1 MKKKHPLIS
10 IVVPVYNSRLYIQ
23 HTLDSLDAQTYKNFE
38 IIFIDD
44 GSTDRTID
52 LLIEYK
58 NKRNNIS
65 IYQQVNSGVSAA
77 RNKGIELSSGDF
89 VTFLDSDDSYSSN
102 YLEKMILRL
111 QETNSDIVYCGYN
124 EYYFSENK
132 NKSKKISCLFLEGNV
147 LKSYFQYNGYF
158 HLSGILIRR
167 KILLEKNISFE
178 VGQNISEDLLFTV
191 KLLSQLDFYCVKEHL
206 FYYSKRVGSV
216 MFSNWSDNKWLTD
229 IIGRKK
235 ILTYLTKD
243 YHKEDRSEVLEL
255 ASRYVFQ
262 RELSYLIDCIKKMKY
277 EKIKCYIKNNDML
290 LIECSLHKYK
300 LNKKD
305 INKFRIIKKNNKLIW
320 FLYTIYYRFFRLNI
334 KIF

>member
-1 MKKKHPLIS
+1 MKNKYPLVS

-38 IIFIDD
+38 IVFIDD

-58 NKRNNIS
+58 NKRNNVS

-132 NKSKKISCLFLEGNV
+132 NKSKKISCLFLEGNI
-147 LKSYFQYNGYF
+147 LKSYFQYSGYF

-206 FYYSKRVGSV
+206 FYYTKRVGSV
-216 MFSNWSDNKWLTD
+216 MFSNWNDNKWLTD
-229 IIGRKK
+229 ITGRKK

-243 YHKEDRSEVLEL
+243 YHKEDRSEVLDL

-277 EKIKCYIKNNDML
+277 EKIKYYIKKNDML
-290 LIECSLHKYK
+290 LIKCSLHKYQ

-305 INKFRIIKKNNKLIW
+305 INKFRIIKKNNIFIL
-320 FLYTIYYRFFRLNI
+320 FFYTIYYRFFRLNI